1 MQTKKITSKMVIP
14 VVTAVIAVLFIYLGI
29 TKYGFWHEVRGPLP
43 GFFPTIIGF
52 ALLALS
58 LLAFLGGR
66 KEEGTKYPIE
76 NWYPA
81 LGVIGIMLATLVIG
95 MLPSLAL
102 FVILWLRMYEKYDW
116 KTTLVGLV
124 IIMAIVIGAFV
135 MWLGVPFP
143 KGLIYNLIAY

>member
-1 MQTKKITSKMVIP
+1 MVIP
-14 VVTAVIAVLFIYLGI
+14 VVTAVIAALFIYLGI

-52 ALLALS
+52 ALLGLS
-58 LLAFLGGR
+58 VLAFLGGR
-66 KEEGTKYPIE
+66 KEEGTTYPIE

-102 FVILWLRMYEKYDW
+102 FVILWLKVYEKYNW
-116 KTTLVGLV
+116 KTTLVGLA

>member
-14 VVTAVIAVLFIYLGI
+14 VVTAVIAALFIYLGI

-58 LLAFLGGR
+58 VLAFLGGR
-66 KEEGTKYPIE
+66 KEEDTKYPIE

-81 LGVIGIMLATLVIG
+81 LGVIGIMVATLVIG

-102 FVILWLRMYEKYDW
+102 FVILWLKVFEKYSW
-116 KTTLVGLV
+116 KTTFVGLV